1 MSVVTKLS
9 KMTRPIRSRRA
20 DLGRFRKVSTPFRS
34 ILKVVGSG
42 SLAKLYKISRQLGS
56 LSIVARQPTKFLRMS
71 RRLFRSLHDLLP
83 LGSLPIV
90 ARLPTKF
97 LRMSRRLF
105 RSLRDLLPL
114 GRFSKVTKQLGR
126 L

>member
-1 MSVVTKLS
+1 MSVVTKLL

-34 ILKVVGSG
+34 ILKVVR
-42 SLAKLYKISRQLGS
+42 SLAKLYKISMQLGS
-56 LSIVARQPTKFLRMS
+56 LS
-71 RRLFRSLHDLLP
+71 
-83 LGSLPIV
+83 IV

>member
-34 ILKVVGSG
+34 ILKVVG

-83 LGSLPIV
+83 LGSLPID